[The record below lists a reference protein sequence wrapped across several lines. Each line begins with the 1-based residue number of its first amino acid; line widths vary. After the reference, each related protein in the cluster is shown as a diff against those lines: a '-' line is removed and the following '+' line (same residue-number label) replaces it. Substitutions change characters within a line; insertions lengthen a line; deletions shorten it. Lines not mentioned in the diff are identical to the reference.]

1 MVNENKQFMGRI
13 ASKAF
18 YLATPLAFAAH
29 PAVAKSGMLPAP
41 NIAGSGIA
49 EAGSIRP
56 YVIVDGPPIVRIEG
70 GKSLAAA
77 ISEEVRQ
84 RIVERPD
91 DGDVPSSTGAIRLTD
106 FTIADD
112 EDAAGS
118 GDVMDAVIATH
129 AERISVLKQRMD
141 ALRAEGGD
149 ADRVADLRIRL
160 HRAEAARRL
169 AVARANVDKL
179 ASARCGGDADTVC
192 RSGLEIVALDQVK
205 APVASKPS
213 IISRRVLASQ
223 PPAVLPGA
231 SPRLLRS
238 VVKTAKVAGGVG
250 ARHTF
255 TFAARSKIRVA
266 VRPASENFR
275 SSRIVIDLHVAQ
287 RNPFATRL
295 AHARRSLAVARKM
308 LEAHADRVPRST
320 VKPILQTVGLW
331 RWPGSEQWSLTSTRS
346 RAA

>member
-1 MVNENKQFMGRI
+1 MLSTPI
-13 ASKAF
+13 A
-18 YLATPLAFAAH
+18 ATPA
-29 PAVAKSGMLPAP
+29 
-41 NIAGSGIA
+41 A
-49 EAGSIRP
+49 EAGAIRP
-56 YVIVDGPPIVRIEG
+56 YVIVDGPPLVRIEG
-70 GKSLAAA
+70 GKSLGAA

-91 DGDVPSSTGAIRLTD
+91 EGDVPSSTGAIRLTD

-118 GDVMDAVIATH
+118 GDVMDAVIAAH

-149 ADRVADLRIRL
+149 SDLVADLRIRL

-179 ASARCGGDADTVC
+179 AAARCGGDADAEC
-192 RSGLEIVALDQVK
+192 RSGLEIVALDKVK
-205 APVASKPS
+205 VPVASRPS
-213 IISRRVLASQ
+213 IVSRRMLALK

-231 SPRLLRS
+231 SPRLRRS
-238 VVKTAKVAGGVG
+238 VVKTAKVGGGVG
-250 ARHTF
+250 ARHPL
-255 TFAARSKIRVA
+255 TFAARSKTRVS
-266 VRPASENFR
+266 VRAAGESFR

-295 AHARRSLAVARKM
+295 AHARRSLAVARKL
-308 LEAHADRVPRST
+308 LEAHADHVPRSA